1 MPTLSRAGRVPDET
15 INFLFLELNRFSKRL
30 EECEG
35 LVEQWCYALK
45 HVGSLERL
53 PEGLRVKA
61 FERLFRACEVAEFS
75 PEVKLKYESD
85 MITERDYYNIIG
97 TAEERGRA
105 EGLAEGIG
113 KVAQAMLAAGEPMD
127 KISEFTGLTAAQL
140 EELK

>member
-1 MPTLSRAGRVPDET
+1 M
-15 INFLFLELNRFSKRL
+15 
-30 EECEG
+30 
-35 LVEQWCYALK
+35 
-45 HVGSLERL
+45 
-53 PEGLRVKA
+53 KA

-85 MITERDYYNIIG
+85 MITERDYYNIMG
-97 TAEERGRA
+97 TAEVGGRA
-105 EGLAEGIG
+105 AGLAEGEAAGIG

>member
-1 MPTLSRAGRVPDET
+1 MAGLTGWKAGFGAVGDNTRGISYGED
-15 INFLFLELNRFSKRL
+15 RS
-30 EECEG
+30 
-35 LVEQWCYALK
+35 
-45 HVGSLERL
+45 GSLERL

-105 EGLAEGIG
+105 AGLAEGEAAGIG

>member
-1 MPTLSRAGRVPDET
+1 M
-15 INFLFLELNRFSKRL
+15 
-30 EECEG
+30 
-35 LVEQWCYALK
+35 
-45 HVGSLERL
+45 
-53 PEGLRVKA
+53 KA

-105 EGLAEGIG
+105 AGLAEGIG